1 MASAVP
7 LPCRV
12 RNVLD
17 LLIFEIP
24 QNIDTQIKW
33 GGGGEGKTSLSFATF
48 PPSFYPG
55 KFGAQVIKAFF
66 RSAPSPFVPLLVRY
80 F

>member
-1 MASAVP
+1 MTSAVP

-12 RNVLD
+12 RNMLD
-17 LLIFEIP
+17 PLIFEIS

-33 GGGGEGKTSLSFATF
+33 GGGEGKTSLSFATL

-66 RSAPSPFVPLLVRY
+66 RSAPSPFVPLLVRS

>member
-1 MASAVP
+1 MTSAAP

-12 RNVLD
+12 RNLLD

-33 GGGGEGKTSLSFATF
+33 GGREGKTSLSFATF
-48 PPSFYPG
+48 PPSFCPS